1 MLSVLLPL
9 LLLLLLL
16 LFVHVDHV
24 RHMEVAAGL
33 LLLLLLLLLL
43 WRRRRLPVVLVSS
56 RSVPHLDL
64 RQLPGMRGERPFRA
78 MISCQTA
85 TVAGK
90 R

>member
-16 LFVHVDHV
+16 LFVDVDHV
-24 RHMEVAAGL
+24 RHMEVAAG

-64 RQLPGMRGERPFRA
+64 RQLPERREERAFRA

-85 TVAGK
+85 TLRGK